1 MTLQKKDTKRNSGAF
16 SLRIKIGDYEIELN
30 GTHSDVM
37 ATAESLPELI
47 ASVNKAFES
56 AKPKTV
62 ATITVKAADKTEPV
76 KLPENSPTQKYPKI
90 ETTDHADQAVVRIL
104 ESDWGKWRPRTVE
117 ELKEALLANDLKF
130 SERVLTSSLDG
141 LSKKGRVRRWS
152 TNTGFVY
159 ILAEQK
165 IKLK

>member
-1 MTLQKKDTKRNSGAF
+1 MKASE
-16 SLRIKIGDYEIELN
+16 LRDL
-30 GTHSDVM
+30 
-37 ATAESLPELI
+37 
-47 ASVNKAFES
+47 
-56 AKPKTV
+56 
-62 ATITVKAADKTEPV
+62 
-76 KLPENSPTQKYPKI
+76 
-90 ETTDHADQAVVRIL
+90 
-104 ESDWGKWRPRTVE
+104 TVE